1 MTATTH
7 DTTTSDR
14 PRVVIVDDDVELCT
28 MLAEYLAPENLD
40 LEAVHDG
47 AEALTRLLDD
57 AVDLVILDVMLPGMN
72 GLDVLR
78 KLREQRDTPVIMLTA
93 RGDDVDRIV
102 GLEIGADDYLPK
114 PFNPRELTARIRAIL
129 RRVRAPATP
138 AGETAPVLEV
148 GPLSMDT
155 ARMRATLHGEAL
167 VLTGAEFRVLE
178 TLLQGGG
185 QVVSRDTLT
194 ERALGRRL
202 TPYDRAVDT
211 HVSNLR
217 RKLGRNADGE
227 SPIRNV
233 RGAGYLLDFGAG

>member
-1 MTATTH
+1 MNTTN
-7 DTTTSDR
+7 TNSR
-14 PRVVIVDDDVELCT
+14 PRVVIVDDDVELCA
-28 MLAEYLAPENLD
+28 MLAEYLLPENLD

-47 AEALTRLLDD
+47 AAALERLLDD
-57 AVDLVILDVMLPGMN
+57 EADLVILDVMLPGMN
-72 GLDVLR
+72 GLDVLK

-129 RRVRAPATP
+129 RRSRAPATS
-138 AGETAPVLEV
+138 AGEAAPIIES

-155 ARMRATLHGEAL
+155 ARMRATLAGEAL
-167 VLTGAEFRVLE
+167 NLTGAEFRVLE
-178 TLLQGGG
+178 TLLRGGG

-194 ERALGRRL
+194 EQALGRRL

-233 RGAGYLLDFGAG
+233 RGAGYMLDFGGA